1 MSYSVK
7 VEPSNHSFE
16 VEGDETVLEA
26 ALRNGLS
33 FPYGCRNGV
42 CGNCKGRLISGEVE
56 YDPEKMGALS
66 DEDKENNIALF
77 CQGRPKTDLTVE
89 VQLVSSGDE
98 IEVKKMPCRVVQKEF
113 LAHDVVALWLKLP
126 ANERLQFLAGQYIDI
141 LLKDGR
147 RRSFSI
153 ANAPHDDEFIE
164 LHIRHI
170 DGGDF
175 TGHVFDSMKTKA
187 ILRIEGPH
195 GSFYLREDSNRP
207 MIFMAGGTGFAPTK
221 GIIEHAIAE
230 KLSNPMYLYWG
241 ARANRDLYMKDLAES
256 WAAKHDNLTFIP
268 VLSDPMPEDN
278 WQGRTGYVHEAIAA
292 DFDDLSGMDI
302 YACGPPAMVHAGK
315 DVFEKLG
322 LELEHYYSDAFEFQD
337 PKKED

>member
-7 VEPSNHSFE
+7 VEPSKHSFE

-66 DEDKENNIALF
+66 EDDKENNIALF
-77 CQGRPKTDLTVE
+77 CQARPKTDLTVE

-98 IEVKKMPCRVVQKEF
+98 IEIKKMPCRVVQKEF

-195 GSFYLREDSNRP
+195 GSFYLREDSDRP

-221 GIIEHAIAE
+221 GIIEHVLAE
-230 KLSNPMYLYWG
+230 KITNPMYLYWG

-256 WAAKHDNLTFIP
+256 
-268 VLSDPMPEDN
+268 
-278 WQGRTGYVHEAIAA
+278 
-292 DFDDLSGMDI
+292 
-302 YACGPPAMVHAGK
+302 
-315 DVFEKLG
+315 
-322 LELEHYYSDAFEFQD
+322 
-337 PKKED
+337 

>member
-1 MSYSVK
+1 MTIK
-7 VEPSNHSFE
+7 VH
-16 VEGDETVLEA
+16 
-26 ALRNGLS
+26 
-33 FPYGCRNGV
+33 
-42 CGNCKGRLISGEVE
+42 
-56 YDPEKMGALS
+56 
-66 DEDKENNIALF
+66 
-77 CQGRPKTDLTVE
+77 
-89 VQLVSSGDE
+89 LVTSGDE
-98 IEVKKMPCRVVQKEF
+98 IEIKKMPCRVVQKEF

-126 ANERLQFLAGQYIDI
+126 TNERLQFLAGQYIDI

-195 GSFYLREDSNRP
+195 GSFYLREDSDRP

-221 GIIEHAIAE
+221 GIMEHAFAE
-230 KLSNPMYLYWG
+230 KVANPMYLYWG
-241 ARANRDLYMKDLAES
+241 ARAKRDLYMNDLAAS
-256 WAAKHDNLTFIP
+256 WAAKHDNLTFVP
-268 VLSDPMPEDN
+268 VLSEPTADDN
-278 WQGRTGYVHEAIAA
+278 WQGRTGFVHEAIVA
-292 DFDDLSGMDI
+292 DFDDLSGVDI

-315 DVFEKLG
+315 DAFAELG
-322 LELEHYYSDAFEFQD
+322 FDLEHYYSDAFEFQE
-337 PKKED
+337 PKQEN